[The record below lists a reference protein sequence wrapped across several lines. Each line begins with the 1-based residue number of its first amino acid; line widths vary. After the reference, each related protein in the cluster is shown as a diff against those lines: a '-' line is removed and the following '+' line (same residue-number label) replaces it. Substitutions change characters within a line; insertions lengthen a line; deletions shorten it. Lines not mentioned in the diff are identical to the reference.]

1 MTFCCTK
8 DGIQIEIHH
17 SSKYAPPF
25 FDGQS
30 PSTSSYWIVIDN
42 NWYNI
47 GQTFQT
53 KSLFKIMSAIKEIS
67 FEELQQLL
75 KSIESWTKRSD

>member
-1 MTFCCTK
+1 MTLHSTK

-25 FDGQS
+25 FNGQS

-47 GQTFQT
+47 GQAFQT
-53 KSLFKIMSAIKEIS
+53 RSLFAIVSAIKEIS
-67 FEELQQLL
+67 FEELQQLI
-75 KSIESWTKRSD
+75 KNIEPWAK